1 MTKSEREIYE
11 LRLDNLD
18 RVLASMTT
26 ELSTYKEVIS
36 AVRKMRQAQ
45 KEADRAYAEADDSS
59 LALIY
64 EKIKE
69 NHEQEVDAY
78 LARLKRF
85 P

>member
-36 AVRKMRQAQ
+36 AVRKMRKAQ
-45 KEADRAYAEADDSS
+45 KEADQAMAESDDYSE
-59 LALIY
+59 ALVY
-64 EKIKE
+64 VNKAEELE
-69 NHEQEVDAY
+69 NEVDQY
-78 LARLKRF
+78 LNNKDL
-85 P
+85 

>member
-36 AVRKMRQAQ
+36 AVRKMRKAQ

-78 LARLKRF
+78 LDRLKRF